1 MSAMNET
8 NTPFDIDPKYPP
20 RYRVVMQTKQ
30 ELPPSL
36 LMDVLSKTFALN
48 MEQAQHL
55 ALSILRH
62 EMVPHG
68 TYSREIAEAKAFTLH
83 QFMLQNGRT
92 LNTSISPCL

>member
-1 MSAMNET
+1 MNEIT
-8 NTPFDIDPKYPP
+8 LPFDIDPKYPP
-20 RYRVVMQTKQ
+20 RYRIVMQTPQ
-30 ELPPSL
+30 ELPPNL
-36 LMDVLSKTFALN
+36 LMDVLTKTFSLN
-48 MEQAQHL
+48 VDQARQL
-55 ALSILRH
+55 ALPILRH